1 MSLRRVTCLAVTIA
15 FAVVSG
21 CKERD
26 DKSATASGSSGAPA
40 ASASVKSAPLVAV
53 SLLTLTNPFFKEMG
67 SAMESEGSKLGYQVA
82 VESGEND
89 PARQKDQVKDFLVR
103 KAAAIVLTPCDSRS
117 IGTAIIEANQAGIPV
132 FTADVASTAEGAKV
146 VCHVATDNLEGG
158 RIAGRAMVEMLGGK
172 GNIAIVDHPTVES
185 GMMRTKGFEEEIA
198 KAPDIKIVAK
208 LPAFGARDK
217 AFAVAQ
223 DILQAHSDLNA
234 IFAIND
240 PTALGV
246 IAALENA
253 GRAQSVK
260 VIGFDGQL
268 EARRAVKDGKLYATV
283 MQYPKQ
289 IGAQTIQSIAKYMA
303 GEDVPRQ
310 ILIPPKLYRQSDAA
324 SDPDLK

>member
-1 MSLRRVTCLAVTIA
+1 MAARNTVSLIVMIGLT
-15 FAVVSG
+15 VSLG
-21 CKERD
+21 CKEKE
-26 DKSATASGSSGAPA
+26 DKSSTAVSTGAATAQSSP
-40 ASASVKSAPLVAV
+40 KSTPLVAV

-67 SAMESEGSKLGYQVA
+67 NAMESEGATQGYQVV
-82 VESGEND
+82 VESGELD

-117 IGTAIIEANQAGIPV
+117 IGTAIIEANQAGVPV
-132 FTADVASTAEGAKV
+132 FTADVASIADGAKV
-146 VCHVATDNLEGG
+146 VCHIATDNLEGG

-172 GNIAIVDHPTVES
+172 GNIAIVNHPEVES

-198 KAPDIKIVAK
+198 KAPDIKIVAN
-208 LPAFGARDK
+208 LPGYGARDK
-217 AFAVAQ
+217 SFAVAQ
-223 DILQAHSDLNA
+223 DILQAHPDLNA

-240 PTALGV
+240 PSALGV
-246 IAALENA
+246 IAAIENA
-253 GRAQSVK
+253 GRSQSVR

-303 GEDVPRQ
+303 GEDVPKQ
-310 ILIPPKLYRQSDAA
+310 ILIPPKLYRLSDAA
-324 SDPDLK
+324 NDADLK